1 MDIEKV
7 EEILLE
13 REKALDSYLMEE
25 RGIVRLC
32 AKAIKE
38 VHKGNIDKAGEYVA
52 RAREKFS
59 SLPEIPKSRAKHS
72 EQEYVE
78 ALSLIAIYKGEDVP
92 GHQEMG
98 VGPDAYLLGIL
109 DCMGELKRLMLES
122 LRRGKKEKAEEYFS
136 RMEEIYT
143 ETGHLHFSSALIPEF
158 RKKQDVARIQLEN
171 ARAKVIWE

>member
-13 REKALDSYLMEE
+13 KEKALDVYLREE

-38 VHKGNIDKAGEYVA
+38 VHRGNIEEAEQYVG
-52 RAREKFS
+52 RARDKFS
-59 SLPEIPKSRAKHS
+59 LLPEIPKSRAKHS

-78 ALSLIAIYKGEDVP
+78 ALSLIAIYKGEEVP
-92 GHQEMG
+92 GHEEME

-109 DCMGELKRLMLES
+109 DCMGELKRLMLEC
-122 LRRGKKEKAEEYFS
+122 LRKGKKDNAEKYFS

-171 ARAKVIWE
+171 ARAKITWE

>member
-13 REKALDSYLMEE
+13 REKALDSYLREE

-38 VHKGNIDKAGEYVA
+38 VHKGDIEKAEEYVS
-52 RAREKFS
+52 RAKEKFS
-59 SLPEIPKSRAKHS
+59 FLPEIPKSRAKHS

-78 ALSLIAIYKGEDVP
+78 ALSLIAIYKAEDVP

-122 LRRGKKEKAEEYFS
+122 LRKGKKENAEEYFS

-171 ARAKVIWE
+171 ARAKIIWE

>member
-1 MDIEKV
+1 MDIENV

-13 REKALDSYLMEE
+13 REKALDEYLREE
-25 RGIVRLC
+25 RGIVRMC

-38 VHKGNIDKAGEYVA
+38 VHRGNIEKAEEYVS
-52 RAREKFS
+52 RARDKFS
-59 SLPEIPKSRAKHS
+59 LLPEIPKSRAKHS
-72 EQEYVE
+72 EQEYAE
-78 ALSLIAIYKGEDVP
+78 ALSLIAIYRGKEVP
-92 GHQEMG
+92 GHKEMG

-109 DCMGELKRLMLES
+109 DCMGELKRLMIES
-122 LRRGKKEKAEEYFS
+122 LRRGKKDKAEEYFS

-171 ARAKVIWE
+171 ARAKIVWE